1 VTAPTAET
9 QVALV
14 PTPADAPLA
23 STLIAELDA
32 DIVARD
38 PHGPIHGLH
47 PGEHRD
53 PRLRFFVLMVGSEP
67 AGCGALRALEPG
79 VGELK
84 RMYVRPAYRGRGLA
98 RLLLGALEAEACA
111 AGIAELRLETG
122 PRHVEALAL
131 YRSSGYENIPK
142 YGEYA
147 RSPDSICMAKRLSRV
162 R

>member
-1 VTAPTAET
+1 VTTPTAAT

-47 PGEHRD
+47 PDEHCD
-53 PRLRFFVLMVGSEP
+53 PRLRFFLLMVGGEP
-67 AGCGALRALEPG
+67 AGCGALRALEPR

-84 RMYVRPAYRGRGLA
+84 RMYLRPAYRGRGLS
-98 RLLLGALEAEACA
+98 RLLLGALEAEARA
-111 AGIAELRLETG
+111 TGIAELRLETG

-131 YRSSGYENIPK
+131 YRSSGYEDIPK
-142 YGEYA
+142 YGEYV
-147 RSPDSICMAKRLSRV
+147 RSPDSICMAKRLSRA

>member
-1 VTAPTAET
+1 
-9 QVALV
+9 
-14 PTPADAPLA
+14 
-23 STLIAELDA
+23 
-32 DIVARD
+32 
-38 PHGPIHGLH
+38 
-47 PGEHRD
+47 
-53 PRLRFFVLMVGSEP
+53 
-67 AGCGALRALEPG
+67 
-79 VGELK
+79 
-84 RMYVRPAYRGRGLA
+84 MYVRPAYRGRGLA
-98 RLLLGALEAEACA
+98 RLLLGALEAEARA